1 MVRPGV
7 RLSPAGFTVA
17 GVDNYLATLARLRSG
32 RVMGIGTAE
41 AGGGRSSAL
50 GLEGGACVREVGG
63 RWAVASGLE
72 EGRLR
77 LPVRGSGGRAVGCA
91 ISGLGFGLEEAG
103 GGE

>member
-50 GLEGGACVREVGG
+50 GLEGGACAREVGG
-63 RWAVASGLE
+63 RRAAASGLE

-77 LPVRGSGGRAVGCA
+77 LPVRGSGVRAVGCA

>member
-7 RLSPAGFTVA
+7 RLSPVGFTVA

-50 GLEGGACVREVGG
+50 GLEG
-63 RWAVASGLE
+63 
-72 EGRLR
+72 
-77 LPVRGSGGRAVGCA
+77 
-91 ISGLGFGLEEAG
+91 
-103 GGE
+103 